1 MKDNGYLK
9 ILWLVGFIAF
19 ASVSCWATT
28 ESLHLLL
35 ASWPKIM
42 CWIVT
47 IGFFIIASI
56 GTKLIVDSLNQNV
69 FVQNPG
75 LELIGGVILVL
86 IFWLIFSMPTNTHTF
101 FYRTT
106 ITDVVTQDLSTT
118 EDYLQKLYANVK
130 TENDIK
136 AKQEEITRKVNT
148 QFTAFINEID
158 NGANPGFDKRAKSI
172 LEDIANTLQSGEI
185 PVLSVPSTISPKQ
198 MNLIK
203 EQYRKM
209 IYNLLEQR
217 KAEISKNIR
226 NSQESVYKP
235 IAQKQIKN
243 IETMKGV
250 VANMGAQGKIDNN
263 VITQADLTLKQ
274 AYTTIKNYKDFVYFQ
289 SNADKELYLAPNQ
302 VTKTSRML
310 SVIDVWKDFF
320 AGKFSGRGFIFW
332 IIISILVDSAAFI
345 FFDLAFRK
353 TDE

>member
-1 MKDNGYLK
+1 MNEKKWYLK
-9 ILWLVGFIAF
+9 LLWIAGFIAF

-56 GTKLIVDSLNQNV
+56 GTKLIVDSLNQNIYV
-69 FVQNPG
+69 EKRG
-75 LELIGGVILVL
+75 LRLIGGIILVL
-86 IFWLIFSMPTNTHTF
+86 IFWLVFSMPTNTHTF
-101 FYRTT
+101 FYRTV
-106 ITDVVTQDLSTT
+106 ISDVVTQDLSTT
-118 EDYLQKLYANVK
+118 QDYLQKLYANVK

-158 NGANPGFDKRAKSI
+158 NGANPGFDKRAKAI
-172 LEDIANTLQSGEI
+172 LENIANTLESGKI
-185 PVLSVPSTISPKQ
+185 PVLSVPSTISPRQ

-209 IYNLLEQR
+209 IYDLLEQR
-217 KAEISKNIR
+217 KAEIAKNIR

-235 IAQKQIKN
+235 LALKEIKN

-250 VANMGAQGKIDNN
+250 VYNM
-263 VITQADLTLKQ
+263 
-274 AYTTIKNYKDFVYFQ
+274 
-289 SNADKELYLAPNQ
+289 
-302 VTKTSRML
+302 
-310 SVIDVWKDFF
+310 
-320 AGKFSGRGFIFW
+320 
-332 IIISILVDSAAFI
+332 
-345 FFDLAFRK
+345 
-353 TDE
+353 